1 MRTILQISC
10 LLLAGAFLIAGCG
23 EDAPPPPQP
32 RVPQQTTPAKKAAP
46 VTPPAPESGS
56 KTGDEN
62 KSNVPGAWPFLDG
75 DEAPLELADD
85 LLARNYLLIFDGS
98 GSMAEVKCSGSR
110 PKIEVAKE
118 AVVHWASSI
127 PERANLGL
135 YVFHNDRRTAL
146 PLGSGPRDEFNRT
159 VRSVDPGGGT
169 PLSDAFI
176 IAYRE
181 LTKQGMRQLG
191 YGEYTIVV
199 VTDGIAND
207 ANRLANTV
215 DIILANSP
223 ITVYSIGF
231 CIGDRHSLNQPGKT
245 VYKSAG
251 NPEQLAEGLQDVLA
265 ESEFFDAAEFER
277 Q

>member
-1 MRTILQISC
+1 MRTILSISFA
-10 LLLAGAFLIAGCG
+10 LLAGAFLIAGCG

-32 RVPQQTTPAKKAAP
+32 GTPQQTAPGKKAAP
-46 VTPPAPESGS
+46 VLPATEPGS
-56 KTGDEN
+56 KAEDQS
-62 KSNVPGAWPFLDG
+62 KSKVPGAWPFMDG
-75 DEAPLELADD
+75 DEASGQLADN
-85 LLARNYLLIFDGS
+85 LLAKNYYLIFDGS
-98 GSMAEVKCSGSR
+98 GSMAEVKCSENR

-118 AVVHWASSI
+118 AVVHWASSV
-127 PERANLGL
+127 PEHANLGL
-135 YVFHNDRRTAL
+135 YIFHNDNRTTL
-146 PLGSGPRDEFNRT
+146 PLGSGPRDAFNRT
-159 VRSVDPGGGT
+159 VRSVNPGGGT

-181 LTKQGMRQLG
+181 LTQQGKRQLG

-207 ANRLANTV
+207 ANRLAKAV

-223 ITVYSIGF
+223 ITVFSIGF
-231 CIGDRHSLNQPGKT
+231 CIGERHSLNQPGKT

-251 NPEQLAEGLQDVLA
+251 NPEQLAEGLKDVLA

>member
-1 MRTILQISC
+1 MRTILSISFA
-10 LLLAGAFLIAGCG
+10 LLAGAFLIAGCG

-32 RVPQQTTPAKKAAP
+32 RTPQQTAP
-46 VTPPAPESGS
+46 VPPPVPEPGS
-56 KTGDEN
+56 KAEYDN
-62 KSNVPGAWPFLDG
+62 KSKVPGAWPFMDG
-75 DEAPLELADD
+75 DEASVELADN
-85 LLARNYLLIFDGS
+85 LLAKNYYLIFDGS

-118 AVVHWASSI
+118 AVVHWASSV
-127 PERANLGL
+127 PEHANLGL
-135 YVFHNDRRTAL
+135 YIFHNDSRTIL
-146 PLGSGPRDEFNRT
+146 PLGSGSRDAFNRT
-159 VRSVDPGGGT
+159 VRSVNPGGGT
-169 PLSDAFI
+169 PLSDAFV

-181 LTKQGMRQLG
+181 LTQQGKRQLG

-207 ANRLANTV
+207 ADRLAKAV

-231 CIGDRHSLNQPGKT
+231 CIGERHSLNQPGKT

-251 NPEQLAEGLQDVLA
+251 NPEQLAEGLKDVLA